1 MARVQSSPR
10 WVWQLQ
16 HSLLITGLVGLAAWT
31 AAAPGP
37 LMRPWEKPST
47 SSWLERY
54 LTVSAVPWFGSAAG
68 TWFSVDAMVGE
79 TEWGLRVTTKITT
92 SAGFRGCSSHDWR

>member
-1 MARVQSSPR
+1 MRVQSSPR

-37 LMRPWEKPST
+37 LIRPWEKPST

-54 LTVSAVPWFGSAAG
+54 LTVSAVPWFGNAAG
-68 TWFSVDAMVGE
+68 TWFSVDQNTVID
-79 TEWGLRVTTKITT
+79 R
-92 SAGFRGCSSHDWR
+92 